1 MRILGI
7 DPGVRGGLA
16 IVEVNNGVAPKLV
29 DAIDVPTVGIGAKER
44 IDAIAM
50 RGWIQTYRPDHAA
63 IERAQ
68 AAPKQGASS
77 GFKYGRAVGTIE
89 AVILC
94 CEIPM
99 TIIEPAVWK
108 RALHLRGKDKEGAR
122 QLALQRFPAAHALLA
137 RKRDHQRAGN
147 RADCADCKLY
157 NSVMPC
163 VV

>member
-63 IERAQ
+63 IERAR
-68 AAPKQGASS
+68 AMPKQGASS
-77 GFKYGRAVGTIE
+77 GFKYAVPLE
-89 AVILC
+89 RSR
-94 CEIPM
+94 P
-99 TIIEPAVWK
+99 
-108 RALHLRGKDKEGAR
+108 
-122 QLALQRFPAAHALLA
+122 QSFAAKS
-137 RKRDHQRAGN
+137 R
-147 RADCADCKLY
+147 
-157 NSVMPC
+157 
-163 VV
+163 

>member
-29 DAIDVPTVGIGAKER
+29 ERDRCPDGRHRCEGTHRCDRDARLDSDVPSRSCRDRARPSDAKARRELR
-44 IDAIAM
+44 FQI
-50 RGWIQTYRPDHAA
+50 R
-63 IERAQ
+63 
-68 AAPKQGASS
+68 
-77 GFKYGRAVGTIE
+77 RAVGTIE
-89 AVILC
+89 AAILC

-99 TIIEPAVWK
+99 TIIEPAAWK

-157 NSVMPC
+157 NSVMSC